1 MKPKTVQI
9 SLSLV
14 VRPEWGHAGSLR
26 TAVAGLV
33 RAATGDADAASN
45 AGMVACELAENAI
58 KYGDW
63 SAAAGFD
70 FRLTMDGDDLCI
82 EVVAPYDAASG
93 AFERLR
99 GILRAIHECSAK
111 EAYLARVAEV
121 AEKSGEMGRLGLL
134 RIAHEVGAQITAE
147 IANGA
152 SRVRATW
159 CRALAGRSG

>member
-1 MKPKTVQI
+1 MKPKTAPL

-14 VRPEWGHAGSLR
+14 VRPEWAHAASLR
-26 TAVAGLV
+26 SAVAGLV
-33 RAATGDADAASN
+33 KAATGDADGASN

-63 SAAAGFD
+63 SVAGGFD

-82 EVVAPYDAASG
+82 EVIAPYDGASG
-93 AFERLR
+93 AFDRLR
-99 GILRAIHECSAK
+99 AILRAIHERSAK

-121 AEKSGEMGRLGLL
+121 AEKSGEVGRLGLL

-147 IANGA
+147 VANGA

-159 CRALAGRSG
+159 CRGPVGRSG